1 MLEKQALIIAKEDS
15 LQADYE
21 PPNELY
27 GLASVYHSS
36 KAYFFSAT
44 YDAYH
49 KKLLQQVFSIQSDQ
63 ILECPNKLEIS
74 EGHRVE
80 PFESRTVIKEK
91 ETDLREAFI
100 TDLLEE
106 LYNKPFIVFE
116 AFPD

>member
-1 MLEKQALIIAKEDS
+1 
-15 LQADYE
+15 
-21 PPNELY
+21 
-27 GLASVYHSS
+27 
-36 KAYFFSAT
+36 
-44 YDAYH
+44 
-49 KKLLQQVFSIQSDQ
+49 
-63 ILECPNKLEIS
+63 LECPNKLEIS

-100 TDLLEE
+100 TDLSEE